1 MTLPDWLETDIAM
14 LPKNFTG
21 QIVIECWEG
30 GVTRR
35 DFIDRR
41 SAPKAQPVE
50 SKRHVL
56 TV

>member
-1 MTLPDWLETDIAM
+1 MNLPDWIEKDIAM

-21 QIVIECWEG
+21 QIVIECWDG

-41 SAPKAQPVE
+41 TAPKAQPVE
-50 SKRHVL
+50 AKRHVL
-56 TV
+56 AV